1 MKRHEEVLEIGM
13 RLLAKLEDLL
23 SRDRG
28 RR

>member
-13 RLLAKLEDLL
+13 HLLAKLEDLL